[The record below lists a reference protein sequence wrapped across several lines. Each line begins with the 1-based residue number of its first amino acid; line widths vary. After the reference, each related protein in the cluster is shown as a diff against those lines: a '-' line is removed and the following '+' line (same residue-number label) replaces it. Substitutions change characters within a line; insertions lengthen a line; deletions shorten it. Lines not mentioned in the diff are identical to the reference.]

1 MESNQQRELLAAKL
15 ERHADEEGKILGE
28 YRVLSE
34 KLGDNDLGNL
44 VSHILTEEEL
54 HHLLLR
60 TMGKWLRESTARG
73 GALPPRGERTDLL
86 RLTQTLQRHEEET
99 IEACSHLQTELA
111 GHSDELLLTLLDA
124 MVLDS
129 EKHRRLLVVVEK
141 MLKA

>member
-15 ERHADEEGKILGE
+15 ERHADEEEKILGE

-34 KLGDNDLGNL
+34 KLGDGDLGNL

-60 TMGKWLRESTARG
+60 TMSKWLRKPTGQG
-73 GALPPRGERTDLL
+73 GALPPTGNRTELL

-99 IEACSHLQTELA
+99 IEACSRLQTQLA
-111 GHSDELLLTLLDA
+111 GHSEELLLTLLDA

-129 EKHRRLLVVVEK
+129 EKHRRLLVVVEN